1 LQDLTGRVGESLR
14 TLADVFRNR
23 DLRRLE
29 LASAGSVLGNWGY
42 LVALYVYAY
51 DQGGAAAVG
60 LVTVIRMIPAAVTAP
75 FTASL
80 ADRFDRKLV
89 MVGADV
95 TRAALMALAA
105 ATIWLDGPTAVVYC
119 IVALSTITSGAFLPA
134 EAALLPSLARSPG
147 ELTAANVATSTV
159 ISTAEFVGPALGGLL
174 LVVTSIPIVFV
185 VNGVSFLWSAALLLG
200 IRSHGALEAEE
211 QIEDGENDE
220 QEPAGGQLTELTA
233 GARAILGNRDLR
245 LLSGLYT
252 AQTLV
257 AGALEVLIVVIAF
270 ELLGTGEGGIG
281 YLNAAVGAG
290 GLVGGFVA
298 LVLATRHRLAS
309 DFGLGIVLF
318 GLPLALIAVFDSMPV
333 ALVGLA
339 VIGLGNSLVDINAI
353 TIMQRTV
360 PDAVLGRA
368 LGALD
373 AILLASIGIGA
384 MLAPAL
390 IRFLGLRPML
400 IGTGLLLPL
409 LAILTTA
416 ALRSLDRR
424 AQAPAHVALLRAVEI
439 LEALPEATIER
450 LAASLTEVRLPAA
463 SIVIREGDTGDLF
476 YVIGEGEVEVAGKT
490 LGAGGSFGEIALLR
504 DVPRTA
510 TVTATTDVVLY
521 ALERDVF
528 VAAVT
533 GHKPA
538 HATAE
543 AVVAARLGAFAS
555 DRVRFIE

>member
-1 LQDLTGRVGESLR
+1 LQGLTGRVGESLR

-174 LVVTSIPIVFV
+174 LVVTSIPIVFL

-200 IRSHGALEAEE
+200 IRSSGAVEAEE
-211 QIEDGENDE
+211 QVEDGDDE
-220 QEPAGGQLTELTA
+220 QEPAGGLLTELTA

-298 LVLATRHRLAS
+298 LVLASRHRLAS

-450 LAASLTEVRLPAA
+450 LATSLTEVRLPAA
-463 SIVIREGDTGDLF
+463 SVVIREGDTGDLF

-490 LGAGGSFGEIALLR
+490 LRAGGSFGEIALLR

-510 TVTATTDVVLY
+510 TVTATTDVVLHT
-521 ALERDVF
+521 LERDVF